1 MEKRDDP
8 LAGDLPGEMQRQDKA
23 MQIGAISPDNPRI
36 EFGDDRLA
44 LRRLPAFPPIARHL
58 RAQAQVLNH
67 DLLVALVARAG
78 RRLRPHNDGRI
89 NRQLVQLAA
98 APTPR
103 LLALGLLPSSPGPP
117 RSVALSMPEGF
128 CGGRGGKFFNRASS
142 SLTAR
147 CSVFSFVKAPLSF

>member
-44 LRRLPAFPPIARHL
+44 LRRLPAFPPIASHL
-58 RAQAQVLNH
+58 RPQAQVLNH
-67 DLLVALVARAG
+67 DLLVALVGRAG
-78 RRLRPHNDGRI
+78 RRLVS
-89 NRQLVQLAA
+89 LSSWL
-98 APTPR
+98 PR
-103 LLALGLLPSSPGPP
+103 RRRDFSPSALLPSSPGPP

-142 SLTAR
+142 SLTA
-147 CSVFSFVKAPLSF
+147 